1 MELRRR
7 LMSYGR
13 SPSRNGE
20 KKLSITSPSESP
32 EIVKSPRLGPFSPGS
47 SSRKALKNLFVKK
60 KSRSSPPASS
70 TSESPPESPP
80 ESVKITE
87 LTPPLSRRNGDV
99 EHELTDVFQ
108 HFDVDGDG
116 KISADELRNV
126 LVSLGEEDL
135 SEEELTAMI
144 KEADSNGD
152 GYIDLTDFIR
162 LNTGSGF
169 DKDSELFDAFNL
181 FDVDKK
187 GCITAQGLHEIMTRL
202 GEESSLDD
210 CHMMI
215 KRVDSDGDGVVNFC
229 EFKQM
234 MMT

>member
-1 MELRRR
+1 
-7 LMSYGR
+7 MSYGR

-20 KKLSITSPSESP
+20 KKLSTTSPSGSP
-32 EIVKSPRLGPFSPGS
+32 EIVKSPRSGTFSPGS
-47 SSRKALKNLFVKK
+47 SPRKALKNFFVKK
-60 KSRSSPPASS
+60 KSRSSSS
-70 TSESPPESPP
+70 SESPPESPP
-80 ESVKITE
+80 ECVKITE
-87 LTPPLSRRNGDV
+87 LTPPRSRRNGDV

-108 HFDVDGDG
+108 HFDADGDG
-116 KISADELRNV
+116 KISADELKSV
-126 LVSLGEEDL
+126 LASLGDEDL

-162 LNTGSGF
+162 LNTGSDF
-169 DKDSELFDAFNL
+169 NKDSELYDAFTL

-187 GCITAQGLHEIMTRL
+187 GYITAQGLYEIMKRL
-202 GEESSLDD
+202 GEQSSLDD
-210 CHMMI
+210 CHLMI

-234 MMT
+234 MTA